1 MTTVGTRRAAPW
13 SHVVRSWRD
22 AVLAAVGAGVL
33 VLTAIPIHRHSISAA
48 ETDVFRAINDHTVLP
63 FVVVW
68 PIMQVGNF
76 VAVPVAAV
84 AAAIFRRWRLA
95 FAILAA
101 GTATYFLAK
110 VVKGIVV
117 RGRPSDLLDD
127 VTIRG
132 AAALGR
138 GYVSGHAAV
147 ATLLVVLAWPYLRGR
162 WRWVAVAIAV
172 FVCLSRVYV
181 AAHLPLDVL
190 GGAALGL
197 AVGGITRLVFGH
209 PPP

>member
-1 MTTVGTRRAAPW
+1 MTTVRADRAARGAP
-13 SHVVRSWRD
+13 VVRTWHD
-22 AVLAAVGAGVL
+22 AVLAAVGAGLL
-33 VLTAIPIHRHSISAA
+33 VLSAVPVHEHSISAA
-48 ETDVFRAINDHTVLP
+48 ETDIFRAVNDHTVLP

-68 PIMQVGNF
+68 PIMQAGNF
-76 VAVPVAAV
+76 IAVPVAAAV
-84 AAAIFRRWRLA
+84 AAMFRRWRLA

-101 GTATYFLAK
+101 GAATYFLAK
-110 VVKGIVV
+110 VVKGIVE
-117 RGRPSDLLDD
+117 RGRPAALLDD

-147 ATLLVVLAWPYLRGR
+147 VTLLVVLAWPYLSRG
-162 WRWVAVAIAV
+162 WRWVLVVAAL

-181 AAHLPLDVL
+181 AAHLPLDIL

-197 AVGGITRLVFGH
+197 TVGAIARLVFGR

>member
-1 MTTVGTRRAAPW
+1 M
-13 SHVVRSWRD
+13 VRTWRD
-22 AVLAAVGAGVL
+22 ALLIAIGAVLL
-33 VLTAIPIHRHSISAA
+33 VLTALPIHEHSISAA
-48 ETDVFRAINDHTVLP
+48 ETNVFRAINDHTVLP

-76 VAVPVAAV
+76 VAVPVAAAI
-84 AAAIFRRWRLA
+84 AAAFRRWRLA
-95 FAILAA
+95 FSMLAA

-110 VVKGIVV
+110 VVKDLVA
-117 RGRPSDLLDD
+117 RGRPPSLLDD

-147 ATLLVVLAWPYLRGR
+147 STLLAALVWPYLPNV
-162 WRWVAVAIAV
+162 WRWVAVGVAA
-172 FVCLSRVYV
+172 FVCLSRIYV

-197 AVGGITRLVFGH
+197 AVGGITRLLFGR
-209 PPP
+209 PAPTDESAMTT

>member
-1 MTTVGTRRAAPW
+1 
-13 SHVVRSWRD
+13 VVRIWRD
-22 AVLAAVGAGVL
+22 ALLAGIGAGLL
-33 VLTAIPIHRHSISAA
+33 VLTAVPIHRHSISAA
-48 ETDVFRAINDHTVLP
+48 ETHVFRAVNDHTVLP

-68 PIMQVGNF
+68 PVMQLGNF
-76 VAVPVAAV
+76 VVVPVAAAV
-84 AAAIFRRWRLA
+84 AAIFRRWRLA
-95 FAILAA
+95 FAMLAA
-101 GTATYFLAK
+101 GAATYFLAK

-147 ATLLVVLAWPYLRGR
+147 VTLLVVLAWPYLTSR
-162 WRWVAVAIAV
+162 WRWLAVAAAV

-197 AVGGITRLVFGH
+197 MVGGIARLVFGR

>member
-1 MTTVGTRRAAPW
+1 MTTVRTHR
-13 SHVVRSWRD
+13 SHGRPVVRTWRD
-22 AVLAAVGAGVL
+22 AVLAAVGAGL
-33 VLTAIPIHRHSISAA
+33 LILTAIPIHQHSISAA
-48 ETDVFRAINDHTVLP
+48 ETHVFRAINDHTVLP

-68 PIMQVGNF
+68 PVMQLGNF
-76 VAVPVAAV
+76 FVVPVAAV
-84 AAAIFRRWRLA
+84 VSALFRRWRLA
-95 FAILAA
+95 FAMLAA
-101 GTATYFLAK
+101 GAATYFLAK
-110 VVKGIVV
+110 VVKGIVE
-117 RGRPSDLLDD
+117 RGRPADLLDD

-147 ATLLVVLAWPYLRGR
+147 VTLLVVLAWPYLDGR
-162 WRWVAVAIAV
+162 WRWVTVGAAV

-197 AVGGITRLVFGH
+197 TVGGITRLVFGR